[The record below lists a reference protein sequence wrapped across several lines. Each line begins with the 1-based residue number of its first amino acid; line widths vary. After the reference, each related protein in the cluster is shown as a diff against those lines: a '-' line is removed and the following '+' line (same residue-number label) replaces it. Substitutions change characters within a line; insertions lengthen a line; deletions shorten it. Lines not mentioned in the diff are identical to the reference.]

1 MLYLKHSYTPWYI
14 KAICIFV
21 IQMIK
26 RNLKHTF
33 SLLNVDYVRLNAKW
47 NYSNVISPYY
57 RIYYIDDGEGDISD
71 AACSLKLEPGYLY
84 IIPSFTLCNLNCSN
98 YLGQFFVQFF
108 EDSIDGSSLFAN
120 NRAVLK
126 TKATEMDINLFNRLL
141 EINPGRG
148 INRSDNPKVYEK
160 DIYYKEYQELNN
172 QQNISTY
179 LETQGI
185 LMMLTAKFLNPQLF
199 KHPEHKPIP
208 VKIAEALNYI
218 LVNLHINLS
227 VHLLASR
234 ANQNVDYFSRQFMQH
249 TGTRPLNYIN
259 QKRVERA
266 QYLMA
271 TSRMSYSEICTQ
283 TGFDNLSYFSKTFKK
298 LTGMSPSEYKKQIYQ
313 VGFNH

>member
-1 MLYLKHSYTPWYI
+1 
-14 KAICIFV
+14 
-21 IQMIK
+21 MIK

-33 SLLNVDYVRLNAKW
+33 SLLNVDYVRLNSKW
-47 NYSNVISPYY
+47 NYRNVISPYY
-57 RIYYIDDGEGDISD
+57 RIYYIDDGEGEISD
-71 AACSLKLEPGYLY
+71 AATSMKLEPGYVY
-84 IIPSFTLCNLNCSN
+84 IVPSFTLCNLSCND
-98 YLGQFFVQFF
+98 YLGQYFVQFF
-108 EDSIDGSSLFAN
+108 EDSTDGSSLFAN
-120 NRAVLK
+120 NRTVLRA
-126 TKATEMDINLFNRLL
+126 KATEMDINLFNRLL
-141 EINPGRG
+141 QINPGRG
-148 INRSDNPKVYEK
+148 LNRSDNPKVYEK

-172 QQNISTY
+172 QQNTSTY

-199 KHPEHKPIP
+199 RHPEHQLIP
-208 VKIAEALNYI
+208 VKIAETLNYI

-227 VHLLASR
+227 VQLLASR
-234 ANQNVDYFSRQFMQH
+234 ANQNTDYFSRQFKQH

-259 QKRVERA
+259 AKRVERA

-283 TGFDNLSYFSKTFKK
+283 TGFDTLSYFSKTFKK

>member
-1 MLYLKHSYTPWYI
+1 
-14 KAICIFV
+14 
-21 IQMIK
+21 MIK

-33 SLLNVDYVRLNAKW
+33 SLLNVDYVRLNPKW
-47 NYSNVISPYY
+47 NYRNVISPYY
-57 RIYYIDDGEGDISD
+57 RIYYIDEGAGEISD
-71 AACSLKLEPGYLY
+71 AASSLKLEPGYLY
-84 IIPSFTLCNLNCSN
+84 IIPSFTLCNLSCGD

-108 EDSIDGSSLFAN
+108 EDSTDGSSLFAN

-126 TKATEMDINLFNRLL
+126 TKATEMDVNLFNRLL

-148 INRSDNPKVYEK
+148 INRSDNPKIYEK

-199 KHPEHKPIP
+199 KHPEHKLIPI
-208 VKIAEALNYI
+208 KIAETLNYI
-218 LVNLHINLS
+218 LVNLHSDLS

-234 ANQNVDYFSRQFMQH
+234 ANQNVDYFSRQFKQH

-259 QKRVERA
+259 EKRVERA

-283 TGFDNLSYFSKTFKK
+283 TGFDNLSYFSKTFRK
-298 LTGMSPSEYKKQIYQ
+298 LTGMSPSEYKKQMYQ

>member
-1 MLYLKHSYTPWYI
+1 
-14 KAICIFV
+14 
-21 IQMIK
+21 MIK

-33 SLLNVDYVRLNAKW
+33 SLLNVDYVKLNAKW
-47 NYSNVISPYY
+47 NYRNVISPYY
-57 RIYYIDDGEGDISD
+57 RIYYIDDGEGEISD
-71 AACSLKLEPGYLY
+71 AASILKLEPGYLY
-84 IIPSFTLCNLNCSN
+84 IIPSFTLCNLGCRD
-98 YLGQFFVQFF
+98 YLGQYFVQFF
-108 EDSIDGSSLFAN
+108 EDSTDGSSLFAN

-126 TKATEMDINLFNRLL
+126 TKATEMDIYLFNRLL
-141 EINPGRG
+141 QINPGRG

-172 QQNISTY
+172 QQNTSMY
-179 LETQGI
+179 METQGI
-185 LMMLTAKFLNPQLF
+185 LMMLTAKFLTPQLF
-199 KHPEHKPIP
+199 KHPEHKLIP
-208 VKIAEALNYI
+208 VKIAETLNYI
-218 LVNLHINLS
+218 LVNLHMDLS

-234 ANQNVDYFSRQFMQH
+234 ANQNVDYFSRQFKQY

-259 QKRVERA
+259 EKRVERA

-298 LTGMSPSEYKKQIYQ
+298 LTGMSPSEYKKQMYQ